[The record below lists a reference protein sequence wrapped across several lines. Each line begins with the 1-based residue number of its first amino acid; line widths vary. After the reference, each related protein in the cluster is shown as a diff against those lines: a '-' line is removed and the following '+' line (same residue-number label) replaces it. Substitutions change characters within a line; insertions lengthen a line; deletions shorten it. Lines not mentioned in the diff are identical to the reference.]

1 MKFKAL
7 QMKRRFI
14 TGKTVVGIDPAKQR
28 HQAAILDADGLQ
40 IGNPFSFSHDVQGFT
55 EKLWGKLRQ
64 YLGESNPGNLV
75 FAIETSCNLW
85 QVLAHYVTVEGFKV
99 VLVSPLTTRRSR
111 PFFNHDFSHTDPKD
125 ALLIGSN
132 ARDGYFDFYR
142 TFSAEIDAM
151 HQLSLTYC
159 KLARNYVQQRT
170 RLRALLDQVFPE
182 FPAILP
188 LSTKSARY
196 VLSKDILP
204 KDFLAMDVAKET
216 VVLEKISGKQHGEE
230 TFLALQ
236 QAARS
241 SIGIPKQG
249 PEIPVLRVILDSWL
263 ALLKTTEE
271 QMQTVMAELLPL
283 VQETPCFE
291 IITSLKGI
299 SDKLAA
305 LFIAETRDLSL
316 FKHYKQLEK
325 LSGYNLRQRESGQYV
340 GARHISHIGNRRLSW
355 ILYKM
360 AEETAKYVPEV
371 RIKYLRRQLK
381 RRSYRNNIVASAPT
395 LLKLLMALMKN
406 NQKYVHRPEALAEV
420 EVLEERYF
428 ELYPKK
434 RAKLN
439 VAAQSVL
446 C

>member
-7 QMKRRFI
+7 QTKRRFI
-14 TGKTVVGIDPAKQR
+14 TGKTVVGIDPAKRR

-40 IGNPFSFSHDVQGFT
+40 IGNPFSFSHDVLGFT
-55 EKLWGKLRQ
+55 EKLWGKLSQ
-64 YLGESNPGNLV
+64 YLDECNPEALV

-85 QVLAHYVTVEGFKV
+85 QVLAHYLTAKGFKV
-99 VLVSPLTTRRSR
+99 VLVSPLTTKRSR

-125 ALLIGSN
+125 ALLIASN

-142 TFSAEIDAM
+142 TFSAAIEAM

-159 KLARNYVQQRT
+159 KLLRNYVQQRT
-170 RLRALLDQVFPE
+170 RLRSLLDQVFPE

-188 LSTKSARY
+188 LSTKSARF
-196 VLSKDILP
+196 VLSKFIFP
-204 KDFLAMDVAKET
+204 KDFLTIDVAKET
-216 VVLEKISGKQHGEE
+216 AVLEKISGKQHGEE
-230 TFLALQ
+230 TLLALQ
-236 QAARS
+236 QAART

-249 PEIPVLRVILDSWL
+249 YEIPVLRAVMDTWL
-263 ALLKTTEE
+263 ALLKTIEE
-271 QMQTVMAELLPL
+271 QMQAVIAELLPL
-283 VQETPCFE
+283 AQETPYFE

-299 SDKLAA
+299 SDKLAG
-305 LFIAETRDLSL
+305 LFIAETRDLTL

-325 LSGYNLRQRESGQYV
+325 LAGYNLRQRESGQYV

-360 AEETAKYVPEV
+360 SEETAKYVPEV

-395 LLKLLMALMKN
+395 LLKLLVALIKK
-406 NQKYVHRPEALAEV
+406 NQKYVNRPEALAEL
-420 EVLEERYF
+420 EVLEERYL

-434 RAKLN
+434 RPKLN
-439 VAAQSVL
+439 VAA
-446 C
+446 